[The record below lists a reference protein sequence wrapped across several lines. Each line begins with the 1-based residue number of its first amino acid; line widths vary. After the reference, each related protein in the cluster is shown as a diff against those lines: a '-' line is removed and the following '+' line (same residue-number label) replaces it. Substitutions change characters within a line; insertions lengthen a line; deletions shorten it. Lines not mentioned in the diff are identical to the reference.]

1 MNVQYGNNDKNG
13 NYYSN
18 NTSSNKGLKLSI
30 IFIGPPFL
38 IKNLS
43 DLLKTYQR
51 WMIKALPVS
60 GSFFT
65 CFGIAIS
72 NIKSSLLSISF

>member
-1 MNVQYGNNDKNG
+1 MNVQYGSNDKNG

-51 WMIKALPVS
+51 
-60 GSFFT
+60 
-65 CFGIAIS
+65 
-72 NIKSSLLSISF
+72 